1 MGFPK
6 LGVPF
11 SGVPGIRTI
20 VFLRLYWVGN
30 YHMNKHRNM
39 SGGDPS
45 ILARSAGTK
54 TRSTG
59 SAVRGSADAAAVVI
73 VTRRIPVIA
82 TVAKQ

>member
-11 SGVPGIRTI
+11 LGVPGIRTI
-20 VFLRLYWVGN
+20 VFLGLYWVGN
-30 YHMNKHRNM
+30 YHMNKHGNM

-59 SAVRGSADAAAVVI
+59 SAVKVSADAALVI
-73 VTRRIPVIA
+73 VTRRTPVIA